1 MRIPI
6 APEGLVIIRWAW
18 YAFLL
23 SCLTLNE
30 WVIGVVA
37 LMFLFV
43 LSFFRDPRRPVPRN
57 PRHIV
62 SAADGVITE
71 INPVTVDDV
80 DCIQIVT
87 FLSVFNCHVN
97 RIPYGGTILSTTHIP
112 GQFLGAMRRHIEEKN
127 ERQVT
132 DIQTDIGIVRVVQ
145 LTGAIARRIICHLT
159 PEQLVNA
166 GDRFGLIRFGSRTD
180 VYVPRDRVTL
190 NVHVGQRVKGG
201 ITVIAQVNEDQT
213 TTHSSSS

>member
-30 WVIGVVA
+30 WVIGIVS
-37 LMFLFV
+37 LMFVFV
-43 LSFFRDPRRPVPRN
+43 LSFFRDPRRPAPCD

-71 INPVTVDDV
+71 INPVTVDGV

-145 LTGAIARRIICHLT
+145 LTGAIARRIVCHLT
-159 PEQLVNA
+159 PEQTVTT

-180 VYVPRDRVTL
+180 VYIPRDRVTL
-190 NVHVGQRVKGG
+190 ECHVGQRVKGG
-201 ITVIAQVNEDQT
+201 ITLMATVTTDQIA
-213 TTHSSSS
+213 THSSSL